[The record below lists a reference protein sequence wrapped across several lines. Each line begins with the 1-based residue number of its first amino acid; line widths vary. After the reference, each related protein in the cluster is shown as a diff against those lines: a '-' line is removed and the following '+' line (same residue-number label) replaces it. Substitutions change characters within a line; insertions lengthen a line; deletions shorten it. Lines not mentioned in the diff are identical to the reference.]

1 MHCFAALCLVALLGP
16 QQVARRGPF
25 MLTAQS
31 QPGDQASPTSKRASE
46 KVIGSSIPAPA
57 PVPQVA
63 DQPLP
68 ADAPTRSQ
76 VLTLLDLV
84 QARQTMVA
92 AMEDM
97 KQIMQNSAEESF
109 RKKVPNAPPQQVEAL
124 RAMFDEITKM
134 PLDDMINAVIS
145 IYQRHLTKTDVEEL
159 IRFYSSPVG
168 QKILREQP
176 QIMRESMQAGAE
188 IQRKRVDV
196 IQARIKEKMDELINA
211 EENGSAPK
219 K

>member
-1 MHCFAALCLVALLGP
+1 MKCFAALCLVGLLGP
-16 QQVARRGPF
+16 QQFP
-25 MLTAQS
+25 
-31 QPGDQASPTSKRASE
+31 QASATGKRASDQ
-46 KVIGSSIPAPA
+46 VMSSSVAAPA
-57 PVPQVA
+57 AAPRQTA
-63 DQPLP
+63 DQSLP
-68 ADAPTRSQ
+68 ADAPTRNQ

-92 AMEDM
+92 AMENV

-109 RKKVPNAPPQQVEAL
+109 REKVPNATPKQLEAL
-124 RAMFDEITKM
+124 RAMFDEVTKM

-188 IQRKRVDV
+188 IQRKRMDE

-211 EENGSAPK
+211 EKNVSAPK
-219 K
+219 Q

>member
-1 MHCFAALCLVALLGP
+1 MNCFAALCLVALLGQ
-16 QQVARRGPF
+16 QQVAQRGPA
-25 MLTAQS
+25 MLTAHSQS
-31 QPGDQASPTSKRASE
+31 GDQASSSGRTPDP
-46 KVIGSSIPAPA
+46 VIGSSSAAPAPA
-57 PVPQVA
+57 EQTA

-68 ADAPTRSQ
+68 PDAPTRNQ

-92 AMEDM
+92 AVEDL
-97 KQIMQNSAEESF
+97 KQIMQNSVEESF
-109 RKKVPNAPPQQVEAL
+109 RQKVPNATPKQVEAL
-124 RAMFDEITKM
+124 RAMFDEVTKM

-168 QKILREQP
+168 QKLLHEQP

-188 IQRKRVDV
+188 IQRKRMDV
-196 IQARIKEKMDELINA
+196 IQARIKEKMEEMINA
-211 EENGSAPK
+211 EENGSGPK